1 MKMTKHI
8 FDKQFDDIL
17 GLIKSARQKV
27 LKSINTELIELN
39 WQIGKFISENCSSN
53 NWGEN
58 IVENLSK
65 YIIEKEPEIKGFSP
79 QNLWRMKQFYETYS
93 NNEILSPLVREIS
106 WSNNLLI
113 LSKTKDLTEKEFY
126 IRLSIRESYS
136 KRELDRQIESG
147 FFERTM
153 LSNENNT
160 TSLKL
165 VHPKIESVF
174 KDNYVLEF
182 LNLPHKYSEKEFQK
196 AIIANLK
203 DFILEFGKDFTFLG
217 EEYSIQVGN
226 EDFYIDLLFFHRELQ
241 CLVAVE
247 LKIGSFKPEYLGK
260 MEFYLE
266 ALDRKVKKNHENPSV
281 GIILCK
287 TKDKNV
293 VEISLSRSLSPTLV
307 SDYQTKLIDKE
318 LLRNK
323 LIEFYNIEDKKNN

>member
-27 LKSINTELIELN
+27 LKSINTELIDLN
-39 WQIGKFISENCSSN
+39 WQIGKLISENCSSK

-93 NNEILSPLVREIS
+93 NHEILSPLVREIS

-160 TSLKL
+160 TALKL